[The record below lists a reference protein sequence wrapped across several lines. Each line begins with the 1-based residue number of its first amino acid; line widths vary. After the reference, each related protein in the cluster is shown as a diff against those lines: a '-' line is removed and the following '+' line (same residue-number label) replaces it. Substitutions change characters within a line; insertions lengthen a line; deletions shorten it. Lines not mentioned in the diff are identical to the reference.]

1 MVQINPTVYAILH
14 AHVAEHVS
22 MKARAQT
29 VAIITTQRPDLVQMQ
44 QTDPE
49 TFQIEFDSMV
59 ALRAAE
65 LTEELQQL
73 EAATSKGDELV
84 QLKQRELDLRAMD
97 MQRRNAEFQQSELRK
112 EDEFEEKI
120 DLEKMKREDQE
131 EQAKERI
138 RVADDKLRIS
148 ATKLG
153 ADIVRGNR
161 NGG

>member
-1 MVQINPTVYAILH
+1 
-14 AHVAEHVS
+14 
-22 MKARAQT
+22 
-29 VAIITTQRPDLVQMQ
+29 
-44 QTDPE
+44 
-49 TFQIEFDSMV
+49 
-59 ALRAAE
+59 
-65 LTEELQQL
+65 
-73 EAATSKGDELV
+73 
-84 QLKQRELDLRAMD
+84 